1 MGVTTFHKRV
11 MVSSINTMLRPLL
24 FTPWNDTQPMKVY
37 EHLGKNGN
45 SCFLFVDQSG
55 RHIFPSQGTFFC
67 VGNAMVISTRKI
79 LLKKNLLINQ
89 PIYSFEINE
98 YKDHEIE
105 EVNLNGTNEEDLK
118 KLIRETLED
127 SFNYYFIERSFSV
140 KGVVLNRGR

>member
-1 MGVTTFHKRV
+1 
-11 MVSSINTMLRPLL
+11 
-24 FTPWNDTQPMKVY
+24 
-37 EHLGKNGN
+37 
-45 SCFLFVDQSG
+45 
-55 RHIFPSQGTFFC
+55 
-67 VGNAMVISTRKI
+67 MVISTRKI